1 MDEHV
6 VVRVYTCGVRPT
18 RRSDNT
24 LPLWRCRQNLIIDS
38 RPGREDM
45 DLQQVEQLI
54 TLIRM
59 EYLEMPDLKLTL
71 RQAVRLW
78 DTPPESCEAALD
90 VLVLSGF
97 LARTRDGAFLR
108 RSSAS
113 SVEAL
118 VRAS

>member
-1 MDEHV
+1 ME
-6 VVRVYTCGVRPT
+6 
-18 RRSDNT
+18 
-24 LPLWRCRQNLIIDS
+24 
-38 RPGREDM
+38 
-45 DLQQVEQLI
+45 LQQVEQLI
-54 TLIRM
+54 ALIRM

-78 DTPPESCEAALD
+78 DAAPEPCEAALD

-108 RSSAS
+108 RSSAPRL
-113 SVEAL
+113 EAL